1 MLAGLT
7 GILLAAKPGDYA
19 KAPAELI
26 TQAGWL
32 SLLIVVLVF
41 LWVWTRTQSVRRS
54 LLALE
59 DPRMFAL
66 MRIGFGLMT
75 IQVFWNLH
83 PYWRMLWSDEGLF
96 TLAETRQRYGR
107 TALSGWS
114 PTTGFFD
121 SWAILRF
128 FTSKYS
134 AFYFWA
140 SPEFIAGYLYA
151 TFAVLLLFA
160 AGVWSRFTG
169 ILGYLM
175 MSSIYNHNA
184 LYLEGTDT
192 VYRVFWFLLLF
203 CKTGHAWSFDNWWRC
218 RRLRKKGL
226 LDDGSP
232 TPENLPKGKTRQP
245 IYRLIPAWPRYLM
258 MFQLVGIYSTTGMVK
273 TGSVWARG
281 DALYYALNMD
291 HFYRFLGFTQ
301 WVSSVLATT
310 GFRVMTWVTHWW
322 EMSFSLVGLGML
334 LKFGLD
340 HKDQAWYRAQQAG
353 KVRLWLGRASLLGV
367 LATVYYL
374 NTTLFPY
381 CINVKKAT
389 DPEVALRVANG
400 LAHIH
405 IGYIALTILI
415 AIWWIV
421 GSFPMQLIKPGKR
434 LFGRIPVPS
443 WTLSQDWMRKWLLGR
458 RVWLTLGLMFHGFL
472 FLFMNIG
479 MFPLIM
485 VMTYA
490 AWFRGDEV
498 SRACQWLVQKARA
511 IPRLGKRIPAT
522 VDRLF
527 VPAQAP
533 ESVAIRGRLMPTW
546 LILLLGLGAFG
557 LLYLRIEKTPDL
569 GDYVYLWFGACLVSG
584 LVFRLWWLRAR
595 KPTSEQLGG
604 GPALA
609 YGTLGRTI
617 ALLLALWHGV
627 AIVSVLF
634 PGYPVFNTYRG
645 KMRTFFSWWVRS
657 TATTQSW
664 RMFAPNPPRANSF
677 MKSVVID
684 QEGTRW
690 DLQNNS
696 IKNRPNPWI
705 WNDRMRKMQ
714 RRMVGKGKWYLKHWA
729 AFHCREWMLRT
740 GEMPVRVEVE
750 KLWYRMPKPEQVTTQ
765 GYYNP
770 YTRPLRNKHVQNNRC
785 KESDLPLRIKQRRG
799 LEITQE
805 NLDAAAKREEA
816 EARKFKARRRT
827 WEQRRNFF
835 GSYKRKNAARTKG
848 TRPPR
853 EVPQAPGPLAPS
865 TRSRPDQGDGEK

>member
-245 IYRLIPAWPRYLM
+245 IY
-258 MFQLVGIYSTTGMVK
+258 
-273 TGSVWARG
+273 
-281 DALYYALNMD
+281 
-291 HFYRFLGFTQ
+291 
-301 WVSSVLATT
+301 
-310 GFRVMTWVTHWW
+310 
-322 EMSFSLVGLGML
+322 
-334 LKFGLD
+334 
-340 HKDQAWYRAQQAG
+340 
-353 KVRLWLGRASLLGV
+353 
-367 LATVYYL
+367 
-374 NTTLFPY
+374 
-381 CINVKKAT
+381 
-389 DPEVALRVANG
+389 
-400 LAHIH
+400 
-405 IGYIALTILI
+405 
-415 AIWWIV
+415 
-421 GSFPMQLIKPGKR
+421 
-434 LFGRIPVPS
+434 
-443 WTLSQDWMRKWLLGR
+443 
-458 RVWLTLGLMFHGFL
+458 
-472 FLFMNIG
+472 
-479 MFPLIM
+479 
-485 VMTYA
+485 
-490 AWFRGDEV
+490 
-498 SRACQWLVQKARA
+498 
-511 IPRLGKRIPAT
+511 
-522 VDRLF
+522 
-527 VPAQAP
+527 
-533 ESVAIRGRLMPTW
+533 
-546 LILLLGLGAFG
+546 
-557 LLYLRIEKTPDL
+557 
-569 GDYVYLWFGACLVSG
+569 
-584 LVFRLWWLRAR
+584 
-595 KPTSEQLGG
+595 
-604 GPALA
+604 
-609 YGTLGRTI
+609 
-617 ALLLALWHGV
+617 
-627 AIVSVLF
+627 
-634 PGYPVFNTYRG
+634 
-645 KMRTFFSWWVRS
+645 
-657 TATTQSW
+657 
-664 RMFAPNPPRANSF
+664 
-677 MKSVVID
+677 
-684 QEGTRW
+684 
-690 DLQNNS
+690 
-696 IKNRPNPWI
+696 
-705 WNDRMRKMQ
+705 
-714 RRMVGKGKWYLKHWA
+714 
-729 AFHCREWMLRT
+729 
-740 GEMPVRVEVE
+740 
-750 KLWYRMPKPEQVTTQ
+750 
-765 GYYNP
+765 
-770 YTRPLRNKHVQNNRC
+770 
-785 KESDLPLRIKQRRG
+785 
-799 LEITQE
+799 
-805 NLDAAAKREEA
+805 
-816 EARKFKARRRT
+816 
-827 WEQRRNFF
+827 
-835 GSYKRKNAARTKG
+835 
-848 TRPPR
+848 
-853 EVPQAPGPLAPS
+853 
-865 TRSRPDQGDGEK
+865 